1 MSARAA
7 ASTRAGGAQH
17 AATIDDPDR
26 GFGWVAFAGA
36 MLLLAGVI
44 NFIDGVAA
52 ISASHF
58 YVSGARYV
66 IGDLNTWG
74 WVVLLLGVAQ
84 ALSGLGVLTGN
95 QIARWSG
102 VAFAGLNAIA
112 QLMFIPAYP
121 LWSVALF
128 AVDIVVLYSL
138 IVHGGRVAR
147 AD

>member
-1 MSARAA
+1 
-7 ASTRAGGAQH
+7 
-17 AATIDDPDR
+17 
-26 GFGWVAFAGA
+26 
-36 MLLLAGVI
+36 MLLLGGVI

-58 YVSGARYV
+58 FVGGARYV
-66 IGDLNTWG
+66 IGDLNAWG
-74 WVVLLLGVAQ
+74 WVVLVLGVAQ

-95 QIARWSG
+95 QIARWAG
-102 VAFAGLNAIA
+102 VAFAALNAIA

-128 AVDIVVLYSL
+128 AVDVVVLYAL

-147 AD
+147 EE